1 MITKP
6 KGTYDLYGEDAS
18 KFIFLEEEIHKLMKK
33 YNYKFIRTPVF
44 EEASLFHRAVGENTD
59 IVSKETYDF
68 TDRAGRNLSLRPE
81 GTAGVVRSFIENK
94 MAFTGNNP
102 QKLFYISTM
111 YRYERPQKGRYR
123 EFTQFGIEA
132 LGSKSPYLD
141 AELIIMGVELLKI
154 LGIEDYKVKL
164 NSLGNEESRLKYRED
179 LVKYL
184 TPHINDLCEDCKSRL
199 ETNPLRILDCK
210 VDAESAILK
219 KAPKVKDSLDD
230 ESKAFFDEV
239 KKILDVNLIN
249 YEVDDNLVRGLD
261 YYSHTVFEISSVID
275 ERELAIIG
283 GGRYDALCEKL
294 GGPEAPAAGFAMGI
308 ERALSLMT
316 TEIDDSLDVF
326 VLGVSNLE
334 KMEAL
339 KIIRELREAGFSAD
353 MSYLDKGLKAQFK
366 EADRNKAKFLCILN
380 EEDLKNDE
388 VMIKNN
394 RTREEER
401 VFLEYLTNYL
411 EEKLNLEEMYYEKN

>member
-102 QKLFYISTM
+102 KKLFYISTM

-123 EFTQFGIEA
+123 EFTQFGVEA

-210 VDAESAILK
+210 VDAESSILK
-219 KAPKVKDSLDD
+219 QAPKVKDSLDD

-326 VLGVSNLE
+326 VLGVSDLE

>member
-123 EFTQFGIEA
+123 EFTQFGVEA

-219 KAPKVKDSLDD
+219 QAPKVKDSLDD

-326 VLGVSNLE
+326 VLGVSDLE

>member
-123 EFTQFGIEA
+123 EFTQFGVEA

-184 TPHINDLCEDCKSRL
+184 TPHINDLCDDCKSRL

>member
-6 KGTYDLYGEDAS
+6 KGTYDLYGLDAS

-81 GTAGVVRSFIENK
+81 GTAGVVRSYIENK

-102 QKLFYISTM
+102 QKLFYIAPM

-123 EFTQFGIEA
+123 EFTQFGVEA
-132 LGSKSPYLD
+132 LGSSSPYID

-164 NSLGNEESRLKYRED
+164 NSLGNEASRLKYRED
-179 LVKYL
+179 LVNYL
-184 TPHINDLCEDCKSRL
+184 KPHINDLCEDCKSRF

-210 VDAESAILK
+210 VDAGSAILK
-219 KAPKVKDSLDD
+219 EAPKVKDSLDE

-249 YEVDDNLVRGLD
+249 YEIDDNLVRGLD

-275 ERELAIIG
+275 DRELAIIG
-283 GGRYDALCEKL
+283 GGRYDALCAKL
-294 GGPEAPAAGFAMGI
+294 GGPDTPAAGFAMGI

-316 TEIDDSLDVF
+316 SEIDDSLDVF
-326 VLGVSNLE
+326 VIGVSELE

-339 KIIRELREAGFSAD
+339 KIIRELRNHGFSAD

-366 EADRNKAKFLCILN
+366 EADRNKAKFICILN

-388 VMIKNN
+388 VMLKNN

>member
-1 MITKP
+1 
-6 KGTYDLYGEDAS
+6 
-18 KFIFLEEEIHKLMKK
+18 
-33 YNYKFIRTPVF
+33 
-44 EEASLFHRAVGENTD
+44 
-59 IVSKETYDF
+59 
-68 TDRAGRNLSLRPE
+68 
-81 GTAGVVRSFIENK
+81 

-123 EFTQFGIEA
+123 EFTQFGVEA

-210 VDAESAILK
+210 VDAESSILK
-219 KAPKVKDSLDD
+219 QAPKVKDSLDD

>member
-123 EFTQFGIEA
+123 EFTQFGVEA

-184 TPHINDLCEDCKSRL
+184 TPHINDLCDDCKSRL

-210 VDAESAILK
+210 VDAESSILK
-219 KAPKVKDSLDD
+219 QAPKVKDSLDD

>member
-6 KGTYDLYGEDAS
+6 KGTYDLYGENAS

-123 EFTQFGIEA
+123 EFTQFGVEA

>member
-123 EFTQFGIEA
+123 EFTQFGVEA

-184 TPHINDLCEDCKSRL
+184 TPHINDLCDDCKCRL

-219 KAPKVKDSLDD
+219 QAPKVKDSLDD

-326 VLGVSNLE
+326 VLGVSDLE